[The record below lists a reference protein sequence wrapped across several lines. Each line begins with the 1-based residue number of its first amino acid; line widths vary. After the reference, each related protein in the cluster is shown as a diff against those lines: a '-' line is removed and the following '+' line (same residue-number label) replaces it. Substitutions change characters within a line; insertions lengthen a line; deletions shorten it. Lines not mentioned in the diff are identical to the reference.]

1 MPKKKERPSPFHP
14 CVAARAAETP
24 PIAFPTPPTPPVS
37 HASQVQTGFGRCGDF
52 WGFTGE
58 DVVPDII
65 TLGKP
70 MGNGFP
76 IGGVICRTELAEA
89 IEDAKLFST
98 FGGNPPA
105 AAAGLAV
112 LQAIDDDKLV
122 QRAAA
127 MGARLRRGLQGVV
140 ERHPALLTH
149 VSGRGLFLG
158 LHLRAPADGAAHP
171 HVPGVLEACRERG
184 LVIGKGGR
192 QGQVLRWV
200 GVCGVGCLEAGEVGA
215 AG

>member
-1 MPKKKERPSPFHP
+1 MHSK
-14 CVAARAAETP
+14 
-24 PIAFPTPPTPPVS
+24 
-37 HASQVQTGFGRCGDF
+37 VQTGFGRCGDF

-58 DVVPDII
+58 GVVPDIV

-112 LQAIDDDKLV
+112 LEVIDQDGLV
-122 QRAAA
+122 ERAAT
-127 MGARLRRGLQGVV
+127 MGQRLRERLQRLV
-140 ERHPALLTH
+140 ECHDQQLTH

-158 LHLRAPADGAAHP
+158 LHLRAPEDGSAYP
-171 HVPGVLEACRERG
+171 HMSNILELCRQRG

-192 QGQVLRWV
+192 QGNVLRCV
-200 GVCGVGCLEAGEVGA
+200 
-215 AG
+215 

>member
-1 MPKKKERPSPFHP
+1 
-14 CVAARAAETP
+14 
-24 PIAFPTPPTPPVS
+24 
-37 HASQVQTGFGRCGDF
+37 
-52 WGFTGE
+52 
-58 DVVPDII
+58 
-65 TLGKP
+65 

-112 LQAIDDDKLV
+112 LEVIDQDGLV
-122 QRAAA
+122 ERAAT
-127 MGARLRRGLQGVV
+127 MGQRLREGLQRLV
-140 ERHPALLTH
+140 ERHGQQVTH

-158 LHLRAPADGAAHP
+158 LHLRVPEDGSAHP
-171 HVPGVLEACRERG
+171 HMSSVLELCRQRG

-192 QGQVLRWV
+192 QGNVLRCV
-200 GVCGVGCLEAGEVGA
+200 EDREGGGPGREMEEVSAAVYSGGKSYRFSLFNTLCLPRIVYSRFKPPLCVSEDDIDEAVSVVDSAIRDIPA
-215 AG
+215 A